1 MVRALVT
8 GATGFVGAHVARALV
23 ERGHTVRALHRATS
37 RLDALAGLPFESA
50 TGDIL
55 DLDSLRAAADG
66 CDWVFHVAAVADYW
80 RADHARMIEANVEG
94 TRRVLQAAREAGVRR
109 VVFTS
114 SAAAVGGFGDGSVA
128 GESTLA
134 DESAP
139 FDLPPDRFRYG
150 YSKWQAEE
158 IARAAA
164 ADGQEVVIV
173 NPVVVLGPGDLNVL
187 SGDFVLKIHRLSW
200 TIPVTPGGVA
210 VVDVRDVARWQI
222 AAAEQGIS
230 GERYILGTANMFYP
244 AWYAL
249 IADVVGVPRPGLT
262 LPAWSL
268 PILAD
273 IIDRLKTLG
282 INLPID
288 GDQARLG
295 GKRIYYNFDKAWD
308 AFGEPQIDM
317 RQSVAD
323 TFAWYQAHG
332 YVKADAL
339 SRLIWRLGGRS
350 AWQQSR
356 K

>member
-1 MVRALVT
+1 MGRALVT
-8 GATGFVGAHVARALV
+8 GATGFVGSHVARALV
-23 ERGHTVRALHRATS
+23 ERGHTVRALHRAAS
-37 RLDALAGLPFESA
+37 RLNALEGLPFESA
-50 TGDIL
+50 VGDIL
-55 DLDSLRAAADG
+55 DLDSLRAACDG
-66 CDWVFHVAAVADYW
+66 CEWVFHAAAVADYW
-80 RADHARMIEANVEG
+80 RADHRRMIEANVDG

-114 SAAAVGGFGDGSVA
+114 SAAAVGGFGDGSP
-128 GESTLA
+128 A

-139 FDLPPDRFRYG
+139 FDLPPERFPYG

-200 TIPVTPGGVA
+200 TLPVTPGGVA

-222 AAAEQGIS
+222 AAAEQGVP

-244 AWYAL
+244 AWFAL

-262 LPAWSL
+262 LPGWTL
-268 PILAD
+268 PILAE
-273 IIDRLKTLG
+273 IIDRLKALG

-295 GKRIYYNFDKAWD
+295 GKHIYYTFDKAWR
-308 AFGEPQIDM
+308 AFGAPQIDM

-332 YVKADAL
+332 YVKEDGLA
-339 SRLIWRLGGRS
+339 RLIRWLGGRS
-350 AWQQSR
+350 ARQQR
-356 K
+356 